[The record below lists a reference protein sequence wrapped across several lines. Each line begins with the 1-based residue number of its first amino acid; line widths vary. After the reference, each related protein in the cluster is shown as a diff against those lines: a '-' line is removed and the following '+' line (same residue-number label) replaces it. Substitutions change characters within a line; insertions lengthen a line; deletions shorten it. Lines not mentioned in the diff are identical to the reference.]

1 MSASLRADHVGSLL
15 RPADL
20 LAARHDQSDG
30 AAQRLRVLEDAH
42 IRRVLTKQKELG
54 FDIFT
59 DGELRRRNFMSDF
72 TDAVDGFDL
81 GDAVARTWQAG
92 QAKSKTSAVSSV
104 AGIVTRKLR
113 QLRPLTG
120 HELPFLKANCP
131 GKIKMTLPSATQF
144 PAIAFKAGITDA
156 VYKDRSELLWSIVE
170 IMKSDLAQL
179 ASEGVSYIQIDA
191 PRYSYYMD
199 PKWREWIRAEMQLD
213 PDAALDE
220 AVRADNACFRAARR
234 DGVTH
239 AIHLC
244 RGNNRSHWYAEGG
257 YDAIAEKLFGT
268 LEVDRFLLEYD
279 DDRSGTF
286 EPLRFV
292 PKGKSVVLGLIS
304 SKLPQL
310 ESADNLARR
319 VEEAARFVPL
329 ENLAISPQCG
339 FASTAEGNLLD
350 ESQQWAKLKLVVDT
364 ARKIW
369 S

>member
-1 MSASLRADHVGSLL
+1 MSSPFRADHVGSLL
-15 RPADL
+15 RPPDL
-20 LAARHDQSDG
+20 LAARQVQG
-30 AAQRLRVLEDAH
+30 AGAPERLRELEDTH
-42 IRRVLTKQKELG
+42 IRRVLARQQELG

-81 GDAVARTWQAG
+81 GDAVARSWKAG
-92 QAKSKTSAVSSV
+92 DAKAKTPAVSSV
-104 AGIVTRKLR
+104 AGIVSKKLR
-113 QLRPLTG
+113 QTRPLTG
-120 HELPFLKANCP
+120 HELPFLKANSP
-131 GKIKMTLPSATQF
+131 GKIKITLPSATQF
-144 PAIAFKAGITDA
+144 PAIAFKSGITDA
-156 VYKDRSELLWSIVE
+156 VYKDRSELLWAIVE
-170 IMKSDLAQL
+170 IMKADLAQL
-179 ASEGVSYIQIDA
+179 AGDGVSYIQIDA

-199 PKWREWIRAEMQLD
+199 PKWREWIRNEMRAD
-213 PDAALDE
+213 PDAALDD
-220 AVRADNACFRAARR
+220 AVKADNACFRAARR
-234 DGVTH
+234 DGVTL

-286 EPLRFV
+286 VPLRFV
-292 PKGKSVVLGLIS
+292 PKGKTVVLGLIS

-329 ENLAISPQCG
+329 EDLAISPQCG
-339 FASTAEGNLLD
+339 FASTAEGNLLT
-350 ESQQWAKLKLVVDT
+350 EEQQWAKLKLVTDT
-364 ARKIW
+364 ARRVW
-369 S
+369 G

>member
-1 MSASLRADHVGSLL
+1 MSTSFRADHVGSLL

-20 LAARHDQSDG
+20 LAARQVKSVG
-30 AAQRLRVLEDAH
+30 AAEHLRELEDAH
-42 IRRVLTKQKELG
+42 ILRVLKKQQGVG

-72 TDAVDGFDL
+72 TDAVEGFDL
-81 GDAVARTWQAG
+81 DDAVARPWNAG
-92 QAKSKTSAVSSV
+92 DTKSKTHAVSSV
-104 AGIVTRKLR
+104 AGVVTGKLR
-113 QLRPLTG
+113 QMRPLTG
-120 HELPFLKANCP
+120 HEFPFLKSHSP
-131 GKIKMTLPSATQF
+131 GNIKMTLPSATQF

-156 VYKDRSELLWSIVE
+156 IYRDRSELLWAIVE
-170 IMKSDLAQL
+170 IMKADLAQL
-179 ASEGVSYIQIDA
+179 ACDGVSYIQIDA

-199 PKWREWIRAEMQLD
+199 PKWREWIRAEMKVD
-213 PDAALDE
+213 PDAALDD
-220 AVRADNACFRAARR
+220 AVKADNACFRAARR
-234 DGVTH
+234 EGITL

-268 LEVDRFLLEYD
+268 LDVDRFLLEYD

-292 PKGKSVVLGLIS
+292 PKGKTVVLGLVS
-304 SKLPQL
+304 SKIPQL
-310 ESADNLARR
+310 ESGDNLARR

-339 FASTAEGNLLD
+339 FASTAEGNLLTED
-350 ESQQWAKLKLVVDT
+350 QQWAKLNLVTET
-364 ARKIW
+364 ARRIW
-369 S
+369 G